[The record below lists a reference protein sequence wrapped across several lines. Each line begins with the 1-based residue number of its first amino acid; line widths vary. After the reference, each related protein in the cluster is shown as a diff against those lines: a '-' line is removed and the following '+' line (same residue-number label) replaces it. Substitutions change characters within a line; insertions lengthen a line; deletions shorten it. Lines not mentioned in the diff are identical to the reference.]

1 MSAFVYSKIPNA
13 FVKDICK
20 MHSDIFNLDENDD
33 RFHKYEKA
41 VFRIFVENYYLPEIN
56 DVLKTYLPLNELL
69 KPLEYVD
76 NLFEFTEARSL
87 DDKHPDDLDKFVTFV
102 NYNSEFMRYVRLI
115 NDLNRNKYRSA
126 IKKQSGFVKEAL
138 GLPLCDHEGYADDAI
153 DILAM
158 FQAIELPADLPIRI
172 AMVNLVM
179 LFNGLTTDQLVND
192 FWLKPA
198 AKANIPHYR
207 EKYAFAKDLLSKS
220 IKSFAIN

>member
-1 MSAFVYSKIPNA
+1 MSAFVYSKIPNS

-20 MHSDIFNLDENDD
+20 MHSATFNLDEDD
-33 RFHKYEKA
+33 ASFHKYEKA

-56 DVLKTYLPLNELL
+56 DVLKTYLSLKELL
-69 KPLEYVD
+69 EPLGHTD
-76 NLFEFTEARSL
+76 KLFEFAEARSL

-102 NYNSEFMRYVRLI
+102 NYNSEFMRYVRLV

-126 IKKQSGFVKEAL
+126 IKKQDGFVKEAL
-138 GLPLCDHEGYADDAI
+138 GLPPCGYEGYADDAI

-158 FQAIELPADLPIRI
+158 FQAIELPSDLPIRI
-172 AMVNLVM
+172 AMVNLVI
-179 LFNGLTTDQLVND
+179 LFKNLTTDQLVND

-207 EKYAFAKDLLSKS
+207 EKYMFAKDALFKS